1 MIISTASQRPD
12 AHSVAIGHH
21 LGPLRALAMAAALL
35 GPVIGHASSDADPS
49 LDLTRDDVRGF
60 IDEVVERHG
69 IDSTTIESLLG
80 TARTRQAIIDA
91 ISRPAEALPW
101 HRYRAIF
108 ITDERIDA
116 GVVWWNTHA
125 ELIEAAATRHGLDP
139 GVLVAIIG
147 VETYYGRFRGR
158 HRVIDALATL
168 AFDYPRRSA
177 FFRREL
183 EEFLLLSHEE
193 GLDPLEIHGSY
204 AGAMGLPQFIS
215 SSYRA
220 YAVDGDGDGR
230 RDLLDNIAD
239 VTASV
244 GNYFLRHGWRP
255 GEEVTVSARAPADPE
270 AVAHLVNQGRRPYT
284 TVGELRAA
292 GIVAADTAGQERLDA
307 LDANAPATLMALE
320 GATGTEYW
328 VGLHNLFVITQ
339 YNHSVLYALAVF
351 QLAERIRDRRGAS
364 RGGA

>member
-1 MIISTASQRPD
+1 MIISTVSQRFG
-12 AHSVAIGHH
+12 ARSTAIGHRPG
-21 LGPLRALAMAAALL
+21 LLRALAVAAALL
-35 GPVIGHASSDADPS
+35 GPVLGHASNDADPS
-49 LDLTRDDVRGF
+49 LDLTRDDVRSF

-69 IDSTTIESLLG
+69 IESTTIESLLG

-101 HRYRAIF
+101 HRYRTIF

-116 GVVWWNTHA
+116 GVAWWSTHA
-125 ELIEAAATRHGLDP
+125 ELIDAAATRYGLDP
-139 GVLVAIIG
+139 AVLVAVIG

-183 EEFLLLSHEE
+183 EAFLLLSHEE
-193 GLDPLEIHGSY
+193 GLDPLAVLGSY

-230 RDLLDNIAD
+230 RDLLDSIAD
-239 VTASV
+239 ATASV
-244 GNYFLRHGWRP
+244 GNYFLSHGWRS
-255 GEEVTVSARAPADPE
+255 GEEVTLSASAPADPA

-292 GIVAADTAGQERLDA
+292 GIVAADAADQQRLDA
-307 LDANAPATLMALE
+307 LDAAAPATLMALE
-320 GATGTEYW
+320 GAAGTEYW

-339 YNHSVLYALAVF
+339 YNHSPLYALAVF
-351 QLAERIRDRRGAS
+351 QLAELIRERRDAS
-364 RGGA
+364 RGDA